1 MLTFVIVKRSY
12 KENFHGLRLV
22 ISISTRMADTT
33 IGSELMIV
41 NEGGNTDGCENSK
54 WKKCIDSTDHVK
66 TSYVVILGGKD
77 VLGDDYDIDSR
88 CDFVKALLF

>member
-33 IGSELMIV
+33 IGSELMIID
-41 NEGGNTDGCENSK
+41 EGGSTDDYENSK
-54 WKKCIDSTDHVK
+54 GQKHIDSTDNEK
-66 TSYVVILGGKD
+66 TS
-77 VLGDDYDIDSR
+77 
-88 CDFVKALLF
+88 